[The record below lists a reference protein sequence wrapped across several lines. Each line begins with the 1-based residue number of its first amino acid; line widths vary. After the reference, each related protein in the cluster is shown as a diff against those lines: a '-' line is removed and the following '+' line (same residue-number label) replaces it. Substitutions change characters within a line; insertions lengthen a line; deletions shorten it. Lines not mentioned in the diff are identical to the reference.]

1 LVVRIGYYLFIL
13 SINRGFSMNKRL
25 FEIIFEELNTTFR
38 DSLGTIEKKLIESG
52 MTISEAK
59 VASIKMVLQEI
70 SKPEL
75 QGLVQDPDN
84 LEKFVDKTTDDAE
97 EYNKTLKDLGT
108 LVDKEP
114 MLSKAVNLVMQKLR
128 SSFDKKKQDS
138 KPADTAPKAT
148 TGPKAAPKK
157 AEPKPKKAD
166 IAPTPKP
173 KAAPKK
179 AEPKP
184 KKADI
189 APTPPDPDLQYLN
202 QLQNM
207 SPAER
212 AKLGKSLGKNKAE
225 RERIL
230 AALRKA
236 PPAISKNI
244 ARNFGLN
251 PKDLTAPPPA
261 PKPEPKPAASVAPTA
276 VKKPAASAAPTA
288 VKKPAAPVAKGA
300 AGKKVAGKKKKK
312 LTPIQKAKRVV
323 KKYAKF
329 RDGDDDVQISK
340 KFNISKADKEKL
352 PRFGKVGKQVK
363 GGSKQQAA
371 DRDTAATPTTTGA
384 WRQGN
389 KGDSVSC
396 LRGRVMG
403 PGDYEK
409 RELTAAVIK
418 GGGMDSDGE
427 KALPFGRSR
436 WTKERKQKFS
446 DGMRKV
452 ADSKAIKAVINF
464 MGAAARY
471 GYDPVKFWPNFLWAT
486 ATDITIKG
494 KPRSPVCLDP
504 RNKSDVKKHLQ
515 LQKQAQADGKNKV
528 KDKRKQYSVVKQKS
542 EAIEQYVH
550 STIAEETNFDS
561 KLPRLPEDYC
571 YEGCSEQQIAEASK
585 RNVKLIPKY
594 KKYVA
599 GLRQKSKGM
608 TLDQF
613 LDLIKYK
620 E

>member
-1 LVVRIGYYLFIL
+1 
-13 SINRGFSMNKRL
+13 MNKRL

-148 TGPKAAPKK
+148 TGPKAAPAPTPKPKAAPKK

-251 PKDLTAPPPA
+251 PKDLTAPPPPA

-276 VKKPAASAAPTA
+276 VKKPAPSVAPTA
-288 VKKPAAPVAKGA
+288 VKKPAAPVAKGT

-312 LTPIQKAKRVV
+312 LTPIQKARRVV
-323 KKYAKF
+323 QKYAKF

-371 DRDTAATPTTTGA
+371 DRDTAATPTSTGA

-436 WTKERKQKFS
+436 WTKERKQKFN

-585 RNVKLIPKY
+585 RNVKSIPKY

>member
-1 LVVRIGYYLFIL
+1 
-13 SINRGFSMNKRL
+13 MNKRL
-25 FEIIFEELNTTFR
+25 IEIIFEELNTTFQ
-38 DSLGTIEKKLIESG
+38 DSLGTIEKKLIDSG
-52 MTISEAK
+52 MTVSEAK
-59 VASIKMVLQEI
+59 FASMKLVLQEL

-75 QGLVQDPDN
+75 QALLKEPGD
-84 LEKFVDKTTDDAE
+84 LEKFVDKSTEDNDKFE
-97 EYNKTLKDLGT
+97 KTKKDLSD
-108 LVDKEP
+108 LLDKEP
-114 MLSKAVNLVMQKLR
+114 MLSKAVNMVMQKLK
-128 SSFDKKKQDS
+128 SSRDEKLAAATQQATGKKDT
-138 KPADTAPKAT
+138 KPADKAPSAPK
-148 TGPKAAPKK
+148 PKAAPKK
-157 AEPKPKKAD
+157 AEPKPKPA
-166 IAPTPKP
+166 
-173 KAAPKK
+173 
-179 AEPKP
+179 P

-212 AKLGKSLGKNKAE
+212 AKLGRGLGKNKAE
-225 RERIL
+225 REKVF

-236 PPAISKNI
+236 PAATAKNI
-244 ARNFGLN
+244 ARNLGLN

-261 PKPEPKPAASVAPTA
+261 PKPEPKPAAPAA
-276 VKKPAASAAPTA
+276 VKKPA
-288 VKKPAAPVAKGA
+288 AAPVAKGA
-300 AGKKVAGKKKKK
+300 VGKKVAGKKKKK
-312 LTPIQKAKRVV
+312 LTPIQKAKKYI
-323 KKYAKF
+323 KKYTDF
-329 RDGDDDVQISK
+329 VDGGDDKQISK
-340 KFNISKADKEKL
+340 KFTVSKADKEKL

-363 GGSKQQAA
+363 GGSQKQAA
-371 DRDTAATPTTTGA
+371 ARDTAATPTSTGA
-384 WRQGN
+384 WRQGD

-396 LRGRVMG
+396 LRGRVME
-403 PGDYEK
+403 PGDYQK

-427 KALPFGRSR
+427 NALPFGRNR
-436 WTKERKQKFS
+436 WTKERKEKFS
-446 DGMRKV
+446 DGMRAK
-452 ADSKAIKAVINF
+452 ADEKAIRAVINF

-486 ATDITIKG
+486 ATDITLKG

-585 RNVKLIPKY
+585 RNVKSIPKY